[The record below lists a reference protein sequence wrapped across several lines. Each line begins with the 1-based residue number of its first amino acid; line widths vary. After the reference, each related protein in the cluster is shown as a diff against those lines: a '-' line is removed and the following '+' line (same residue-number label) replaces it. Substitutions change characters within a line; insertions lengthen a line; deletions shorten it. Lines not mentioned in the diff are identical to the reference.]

1 LAGLANWYRAGGKI
15 MKLEGRVAFV
25 TGAAQGIGRA
35 IALTLAEDGADLALG
50 DLNLEKLEAVAR
62 EVEALGRRAL
72 TLHLDVS
79 SLDSVQAVV
88 TKVLETWGKIDIL
101 VNNAGITKDNLILR
115 MKRQDWDAVLSVN
128 LNGAFYCTQAVLPGM
143 VKQRYGRI
151 VSIASVVAQAGNPGQ
166 ANYISSKAGIIGLTK
181 AAAAEVGSRNI
192 TVNAVAPGF
201 IVSAMT
207 EKLPEAVRERMLAM
221 IPLGRMGTDRDVA
234 AGVRF
239 LVSEEAG
246 YITGH
251 VLNINGGMYMA

>member
-1 LAGLANWYRAGGKI
+1 

-25 TGAAQGIGRA
+25 TGAAQGIGRS
-35 IALTLAEDGADLALG
+35 IALTLAEEGADLALG

-62 EVEALGRRAL
+62 EVEALGRKAL
-72 TLHLDVS
+72 ALHLDVS
-79 SLDSVQAVV
+79 SPDSVQAAV

-115 MKRQDWDAVLSVN
+115 MKRQDWDAVLGVN
-128 LNGAFYCTQAVLPGM
+128 LSGSFYCTQAVLPGM

>member
-1 LAGLANWYRAGGKI
+1 

-35 IALTLAEDGADLALG
+35 IALALAEDGADLALG
-50 DLNLEKLEAVAR
+50 DLNLEKLEATAR
-62 EVEALGRRAL
+62 EVEGLGRKAL
-72 TLHLDVS
+72 ALHLDVS
-79 SLDSVQAVV
+79 SSDSVLAAV

-101 VNNAGITKDNLILR
+101 VNNAGITKDNLIMR
-115 MKRQDWDAVLSVN
+115 MKPQDWDVVLGVN
-128 LNGAFYCTQAVLPGM
+128 LNGTFHCIRTVLPVM

-151 VSIASVVAQAGNPGQ
+151 VNIASVVAQSGNPGQ
-166 ANYISSKAGIIGLTK
+166 ANYIASKAGIIGLTK
-181 AAAAEVGSRNI
+181 AVASEVGSRNI

-201 IVSAMT
+201 IATAMT
-207 EKLPEAVRERMLAM
+207 EKLPEAVRERMLTM
-221 IPLGRMGTDRDVA
+221 IPVGRMGTDRDVA
-234 AGVRF
+234 GGVRF